1 MSQNIVRSGLP
12 IMMNVRLEIGEEVLY
27 QTERAVLTNRRLMAS
42 LDMKSR
48 NQPTDE
54 ADLRDISGFQ
64 KLSGGQESRM
74 KQGVIGLMFGLV
86 LTLIQVAL
94 GDTMSY
100 AVGGV
105 LFMVS
110 ALALLIGIYLV
121 LSSYMRIQPNTTVV
135 FNVVGSR
142 DIPVRF
148 PGKDSPLADEM
159 TRLFA
164 RTKRGLR

>member
-1 MSQNIVRSGLP
+1 
-12 IMMNVRLEIGEEVLY
+12 MMNVRLEIGEEVLY
-27 QTERAVLTNRRLMAS
+27 QTERAVLTNRRLLAS
-42 LDMKSR
+42 LDRKSR

-54 ADLRDISGFQ
+54 ADLKDISGFQ

-74 KQGVIGLMFGLV
+74 KQGVISLIIGLV
-86 LTLIQVAL
+86 LTLIQVVL
-94 GDTMSY
+94 SGSVSY
-100 AVGGV
+100 KIEGFF
-105 LFMVS
+105 FMVS
-110 ALALLIGIYLV
+110 ALAILIGIYLV

-164 RTKRGLR
+164 RTKRGLH

>member
-1 MSQNIVRSGLP
+1 
-12 IMMNVRLEIGEEVLY
+12 MMNVRLEIGEEVLY
-27 QTERAVLTNRRLMAS
+27 QTERAVLTNKRLLAS
-42 LDMKSR
+42 LDRKSR

-74 KQGVIGLMFGLV
+74 KQGVISLIIGLA
-86 LTLIQVAL
+86 LTLIQVVL
-94 GDTMSY
+94 SGSVSY
-100 AVGGV
+100 KIEGFF
-105 LFMVS
+105 FMVS
-110 ALALLIGIYLV
+110 ALAILIGIYLV

-164 RTKRGLR
+164 RTKRGLH

>member
-1 MSQNIVRSGLP
+1 
-12 IMMNVRLEIGEEVLY
+12 MMNVRLEIGEEVLY
-27 QTERAVLTNRRLMAS
+27 QTERAVLTNKRLLAS
-42 LDMKSR
+42 LDRKSR

-54 ADLRDISGFQ
+54 ADLKDISGFQ

-74 KQGVIGLMFGLV
+74 KQGVISLIIGLA
-86 LTLIQVAL
+86 LTLIQVTL
-94 GDTMSY
+94 SGSVSY
-100 AVGGV
+100 KIEGFF
-105 LFMVS
+105 FMVS
-110 ALALLIGIYLV
+110 ALAILIGIYLV
-121 LSSYMRIQPNTTVV
+121 LSSFMRIQPNTTVV

-164 RTKRGLR
+164 RTKRGLH

>member
-1 MSQNIVRSGLP
+1 
-12 IMMNVRLEIGEEVLY
+12 MMNVRLEIGEEVLY
-27 QTERAVLTNRRLMAS
+27 QTERAVLTNKRLLAS
-42 LDMKSR
+42 LDRKSR
-48 NQPTDE
+48 NQTTDE
-54 ADLRDISGFQ
+54 ADLKDISGFQ

-74 KQGVIGLMFGLV
+74 KQGVISLIIGLA
-86 LTLIQVAL
+86 LTLIQVVL
-94 GDTMSY
+94 SGSVSY
-100 AVGGV
+100 KIEGFF
-105 LFMVS
+105 FMVS
-110 ALALLIGIYLV
+110 ALAILIGIYLV

-164 RTKRGLR
+164 RTKRGLH